1 MFSLFPKKPF
11 LAEADNKRVVEAIR
25 AGENRTSGEIRV
37 FIESKNPLVSTLDR
51 AAHIFHQLQMHKT
64 HHKNAVLI
72 YVAAHHHELAIY
84 ADEGIYR
91 AVGQDFWNREV
102 AQMLTHFKEN
112 HLADGLILCIK
123 DVGELLSEK
132 FPYIPT
138 EDKNELPDEIV
149 FGH

>member
-11 LAEADNKRVVEAIR
+11 LTEADNKRVVEAIR

-51 AAHIFHQLQMHKT
+51 AAQIFHKLQMHKT

-72 YVAAHHHELAIY
+72 YIAAHHHELAIF

-91 AVGQDFWNREV
+91 SVGQDFWNREV